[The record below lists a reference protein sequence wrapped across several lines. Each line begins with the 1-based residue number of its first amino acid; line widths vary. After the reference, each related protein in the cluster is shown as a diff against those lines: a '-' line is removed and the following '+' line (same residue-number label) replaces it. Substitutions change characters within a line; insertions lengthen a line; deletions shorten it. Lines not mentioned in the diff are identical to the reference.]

1 MLGLLV
7 QVNMLH
13 ILFFISTL
21 YMIKIG
27 CASMSTITSSQLI
40 KYSETISSSD
50 DAFKLGFFSP
60 VNTTNRYVGIWYL
73 NQSNII
79 WVANREKPIQDSS
92 GVITISDDN
101 TNLVVLN
108 RHKHV
113 IWSSNVSSN
122 LASSNSNVT
131 AQLQNTGNLILQED
145 TTGNIIWESFKHPS
159 DAFLPNMI
167 ISTNQRTGEK
177 VKYTSWKTPLDPAI
191 GNFSLSLERLNS
203 PEVFVWNQ
211 TKPYWRSGPWN
222 GQVLVGLPSRLLYAS
237 DILTLSIGRKDNG
250 SIVETTY
257 TLLNSSFFAIA
268 TVNSE
273 GKLVYTS
280 WMNGH
285 QVGTTVV
292 QENECDIYGFCGPNG
307 SCDLTN
313 SPICTCLK
321 GFEPRNV
328 DEWNR
333 QNWIS
338 GCARKASLQCERVKY
353 NGSELG
359 GKGDGFVKLEMT
371 KIPDFVQQSYLFA
384 DACRTECLNNCSCVA
399 YAYDDGIRC
408 LTWSG
413 NLIDIVRFS
422 SGGIDLY
429 IRQAYSELYRD
440 GKRNFT
446 KIIISMGVVGAII
459 FATASYFLWSWAS
472 KYSARRKIEK
482 MLVSSTR
489 QIHPEN
495 RNASLI
501 GNVKQVKIED
511 LPLFEFQKISTATNN
526 FGSPNKIGQGGF
538 GSAYKGELQ
547 DGLEIAV
554 KRLSKA
560 SGQGLEEFM
569 NEVIVISK
577 LQHRNLVRLL
587 GCCIEGEE
595 KMLVYEYMPNN
606 SLDFYL
612 FDPIKKKILD
622 WQKRLYIIEGISRGL
637 LYLHRDS
644 RLRIIHRDLKPSNI
658 LLDGELNPKISD
670 FGMARIFGGSENEG
684 NTRRIVGTYGY
695 MSPEYAMEGLFSE
708 KSDVFSF
715 GVLLLEIISGRKNTS
730 FYNHQALTL
739 LGYTWKLWNE
749 DEVVALIDQEIC
761 NADYVGNI
769 LRCIHIGLL
778 CVQEIAKERPT
789 MATVVSM
796 LNSEIVK
803 LPHPSQPAFLLS
815 QTEHR
820 ADSGQQNNDSN
831 NSVTVT
837 SLQGR

>member
-1 MLGLLV
+1 
-7 QVNMLH
+7 
-13 ILFFISTL
+13 
-21 YMIKIG
+21 MIKIG
-27 CASMSTITSSQLI
+27 SASMYTITSSQFI
-40 KYSETISSSD
+40 KDSETISSND

-60 VNTTNRYVGIWYL
+60 VNTTNRYIGIWYL

-79 WVANREKPIQDSS
+79 WVANREKPLQDSS
-92 GVITISDDN
+92 GVITMSDDN

-108 RHKHV
+108 GQKHV

-131 AQLQNTGNLILQED
+131 AQLQNTGNLVLQED

-159 DAFLPNMI
+159 DAFLPNMS

-177 VKYTSWKTPLDPAI
+177 VKLTSWKTPSDPAI
-191 GNFSLSLERLNS
+191 GNFSFSLERLNT
-203 PEVFVWNQ
+203 PEIFVWNQ
-211 TKPYWRSGPWN
+211 TKPYWRSGPFN
-222 GQVLVGLPSRLLYAS
+222 GQVFIGLPSRLLYISAY
-237 DILTLSIGRKDNG
+237 LNGFSISRKDNG
-250 SIVETTY
+250 SLVETTY

-273 GKLVYTS
+273 GKLIYTS
-280 WMNGH
+280 WMNRH
-285 QVGTTVV
+285 QVGTTIA

-338 GCARKASLQCERVKY
+338 GCVRKASLQCERVKY

-371 KIPDFVQQSYLFA
+371 KIPDFVQQSYIFV
-384 DACRTECLNNCSCVA
+384 DDCRTQCLNNCNCTA
-399 YAYDDGIRC
+399 YAFDNGIRC

-413 NLIDIVRFS
+413 NLIDTVRFS

-429 IRQAYSELYRD
+429 IRQAYSELPTDRD
-440 GKRNFT
+440 GKRNVT
-446 KIIISMGVVGAII
+446 KIIISTVVVGAII
-459 FATASYFLWSWAS
+459 FATATYFLWSWTS
-472 KYSARRKIEK
+472 KYSGRRKIEQ
-482 MLVSSTR
+482 MLVFNKR
-489 QIHPEN
+489 QIHQEN
-495 RNASLI
+495 RNASLT

-526 FGSPNKIGQGGF
+526 FDSANKIGQGGF
-538 GSAYKGELQ
+538 GSVYKGELQ

-595 KMLVYEYMPNN
+595 KMLIYEYMPNN

-658 LLDGELNPKISD
+658 LLDEELNPKISD

-761 NADYVGNI
+761 NPDYVSNI

-803 LPHPSQPAFLLS
+803 LPPPSQPAFLLR

-820 ADSGQQNNDSN
+820 ADSAQQNHDSN

>member
-1 MLGLLV
+1 
-7 QVNMLH
+7 
-13 ILFFISTL
+13 
-21 YMIKIG
+21 MIKIG
-27 CASMSTITSSQLI
+27 SASMYTITSSKLI
-40 KYSETISSSD
+40 KDSETISSND

-60 VNTTNRYVGIWYL
+60 MNTTNRYVGIWYL

-79 WVANREKPIQDSS
+79 WVANREKPLQDSS
-92 GVITISDDN
+92 GVITMSDDN

-108 RHKHV
+108 GQKHV
-113 IWSSNVSSN
+113 IWSSNVSNFASN
-122 LASSNSNVT
+122 FNVT
-131 AQLQNTGNLILQED
+131 AYIQNTGNLVLQED
-145 TTGNIIWESFKHPS
+145 TTGKIIWESFKHPS
-159 DAFLPNMI
+159 DAVLLNMT
-167 ISTNQRTGEK
+167 ISTNQKTGEK
-177 VKYTSWKTPLDPAI
+177 VKLTSWKTPSDPAY
-191 GNFSLSLERLNS
+191 GNFSFSLERLNA

-222 GQVLVGLPSRLLYAS
+222 GQVFIGLPSRSLYTS
-237 DILTLSIGRKDNG
+237 GYLNGFSIARKDNG
-250 SIVETTY
+250 NVVELMF
-257 TLLNSSFFAIA
+257 TLLNSSDFG
-268 TVNSE
+268 TLVVSSE

-280 WMNGH
+280 WINRY
-285 QVGTTVV
+285 QVGTNVP
-292 QENECDIYGFCGPNG
+292 QQNECDIYGYCGPNG
-307 SCDLTN
+307 SCDLKN
-313 SPICTCLK
+313 LPICTCLE
-321 GFEPRNV
+321 GFEPKNV
-328 DEWNR
+328 DEWNK
-333 QNWIS
+333 QNWSS
-338 GCARKASLQCERVKY
+338 GCVRRASLQCERVKY
-353 NGSELG
+353 NGSALG
-359 GKGDGFVKLEMT
+359 GKGDDFVKLETT
-371 KIPDFVQQSYLFA
+371 KVPDFVQQSYLSVN
-384 DACRTECLNNCSCVA
+384 ACRAECLNNCNCTA
-399 YAYDDGIRC
+399 YAFDDGIQC

-422 SGGIDLY
+422 SAGTDLY
-429 IRQAYSELYRD
+429 IRQAYSELSID
-440 GKRNFT
+440 TKGKRNVR
-446 KIIISMGVVGAII
+446 KIIISTVVVGAII
-459 FATASYFLWSWAS
+459 FATCTYFLWSWAS
-472 KYSARRKIEK
+472 KHSGRRKEPNSLI
-482 MLVSSTR
+482 LNTR
-489 QIHPEN
+489 QSYPEN
-495 RNASLI
+495 QNASTI
-501 GNVKQVKIED
+501 KNVKQIKIED
-511 LPLFEFQKISTATNN
+511 LTLFEFQKISAATNN
-526 FGSPNKIGQGGF
+526 FGSANKIGQGGF
-538 GSAYKGELQ
+538 GSVYKGKLP
-547 DGLEIAV
+547 GGREIAV
-554 KRLSKA
+554 KRLARTS
-560 SGQGLEEFM
+560 SQGIEEFM
-569 NEVIVISK
+569 NEVIVISE
-577 LQHRNLVRLL
+577 LQHRNLLRLL
-587 GCCIEGEE
+587 GCCIEEEE